1 MFIDIHTHA
10 FRKPAV
16 GLNPEFPNGHI
27 ATVEDLIEMFDK
39 YGIEKGA
46 VLPMVSGELYPTQ
59 AIEDILDM
67 AEKYPDRIIPFCNLD
82 PRFGSNTSETD
93 LGYVLQYYKDR
104 GCKGIG
110 EVMPALPFDHPKV
123 QNLFRG
129 AEKAGLP
136 VTFEGAC
143 QTDAGFG
150 MYLSQGLPELE
161 RTLMS
166 YPELKIVGHGP
177 VFWSEISVL
186 KTPGERA
193 YFYTID
199 GRQVG
204 RCPEGPI
211 KEEGVIQT
219 LFRRYPNLYGDLSDG
234 TAYRALARDEEYGPK
249 FLTEFQDR
257 LMFGTDYF
265 FPGCPVR
272 LPDLL
277 NRWLS
282 EGKISQTVY
291 NKIARENAIK
301 VYNL

>member
-27 ATVEDLIEMFDK
+27 ATAEDLIEMFDK

-46 VLPMVSGELYPTQ
+46 VLPMVSGEVYPTQ

-82 PRFGSNTSETD
+82 PRFGTNSQEAD
-93 LGYVLQYYKDR
+93 LGYVLQYYKDK

-143 QTDAGFG
+143 QKDAGFG
-150 MYLSQGLPELE
+150 MYLSKGLPELE

-166 YPELKIVGHGP
+166 YPELKVVGHGP
-177 VFWSEISVL
+177 VFWSEISRL

-193 YFYTID
+193 YFYTVD

-211 KEEGVIQT
+211 TEEGVIQV
-219 LFRRYPNLYGDLSDG
+219 LFRRYPNLYGDLPDG

-249 FLTEFQDR
+249 FLEEFQDR
-257 LMFGTDYF
+257 AYFGTDF
-265 FPGCPVR
+265 CRVGMP
-272 LPDLL
+272 LPLAQTLID
-277 NRWLS
+277 WKTSGKLS
-282 EGKISQTVY
+282 EVAF
-291 NKIARENAIK
+291 NKIAKPIIK
-301 VYNL
+301 FT